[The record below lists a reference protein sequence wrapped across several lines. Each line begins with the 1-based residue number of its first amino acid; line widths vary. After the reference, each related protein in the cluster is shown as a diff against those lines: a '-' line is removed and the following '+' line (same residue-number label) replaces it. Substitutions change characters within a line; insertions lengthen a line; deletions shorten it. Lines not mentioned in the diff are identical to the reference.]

1 MVEPGPDEL
10 KQVLA
15 SIDPTQI
22 EMARDLLSEG
32 GIECFIFDEDSSRM
46 LGSAAAVPA
55 RLMVHVED
63 YEEALEALKELGFE
77 S

>member
-1 MVEPGPDEL
+1 MVEPNPDEL

-15 SIDPTQI
+15 TIDPTQM
-22 EMARDLLSEG
+22 EMARDLLTEG

-55 RLMVHVED
+55 RLMVHVDD
-63 YEEALEALKELGFE
+63 YEEALQALKELGFE
-77 S
+77 A